1 MPKPTPGAWTVRV
14 AGKGMF
20 FLVLLAKTDLSLD
33 SVRFVEPGGR
43 PGHEGLFPIKGSPKR
58 GVAQKLEVAM
68 SGALRNPAFR
78 FDLVIRR
85 DDSGTVAAAAG
96 GRERR
101 RAGIPGRG
109 DAPRPAIPARGLG
122 RG

>member
-1 MPKPTPGAWTVRV
+1 MPTPTPGAWTVRV

-58 GVAQKLEVAM
+58 GVAQKLEVAL

-78 FDLVIRR
+78 LISSSAETIQQLSLQPRKAGATT
-85 DDSGTVAAAAG
+85 SGNSW
-96 GRERR
+96 
-101 RAGIPGRG
+101 
-109 DAPRPAIPARGLG
+109 AR
-122 RG
+122 